1 MLFAPTKMGVMES
14 KITLEFMATKID
26 DLTILVDHRFDAV
39 EQRLDVMERRL
50 AKLEQRVELI
60 GYSVYNIQVQTEG
73 MEQEM
78 KGIHKVID
86 NLNGRLITVENYL
99 GFPNQ
104 MPLFEF

>member
-1 MLFAPTKMGVMES
+1 
-14 KITLEFMATKID
+14 
-26 DLTILVDHRFDAV
+26 
-39 EQRLDVMERRL
+39 
-50 AKLEQRVELI
+50 
-60 GYSVYNIQVQTEG
+60 

>member
-1 MLFAPTKMGVMES
+1 
-14 KITLEFMATKID
+14 
-26 DLTILVDHRFDAV
+26 
-39 EQRLDVMERRL
+39 
-50 AKLEQRVELI
+50 
-60 GYSVYNIQVQTEG
+60 

-104 MPLFEF
+104 SPLFEF